1 LSFGPKDGVEGFRP
15 IYCRFDRN
23 KAFSMIVI
31 ADYGVGN
38 LKSVERMM
46 GKAGCNAKLS
56 SSADELSA
64 ADRVILPGVG
74 NFGEC
79 ARRLRAAPFFEALL
93 DFALVRKKPVL
104 GICVGAQLLGHSSE
118 EAPAEKGLGWIDMV
132 CRKFPDRADYRVP
145 NIGWNTIQP
154 TRPSPLLANLNDESR
169 FYFVHSFHF
178 ECASKDDV
186 LATANYGFDYPC
198 VVGRENLFG
207 MQFHPEK
214 SLRHG
219 MSMLKTFAE
228 L

>member
-1 LSFGPKDGVEGFRP
+1 
-15 IYCRFDRN
+15 
-23 KAFSMIVI
+23 MIVI

-38 LKSVERMM
+38 LKSVERML
-46 GKAGCNAKLS
+46 GKAGCIAKLS
-56 SSADELSA
+56 SSPEEISS

-79 ARRLRAAPFFEALL
+79 ARRLRASPFFDTLVDYAQ
-93 DFALVRKKPVL
+93 VRKKPVL

-132 CRKFPDRADYRVP
+132 CRRFPDREGFRVP
-145 NIGWNTIQP
+145 NIGWNTIKP
-154 TRPSPLLANLNDESR
+154 AKATPLLASLNDETR

-178 ECASKDDV
+178 QCANPDDV

-198 VVGRENLFG
+198 IVGRENLVG

-214 SLRHG
+214 SLKHG
-219 MSMLKTFAE
+219 MSILKTFAE